1 HRGCRR
7 ASRSC
12 PGLPWA
18 RRGIGRSQSWT
29 CHNPLF
35 FRPEPWTPVPTLVF
49 APALAAPVV
58 GVVVWFTVGATP
70 AEPDLLVTTGGP
82 VWVLAA
88 CVAVN
93 IDGPLLT
100 RFGLALTGV
109 GVPISVAAACAAVKM
124 DGPDVTRVGL

>member
-35 FRPEPWTPVPTLVF
+35 LRPEPWTPVPTLVF
-49 APALAAPVV
+49 APALATPVT
-58 GVVVWFTVGATP
+58 GVVVWFTIGATP

-88 CVAVN
+88 C
-93 IDGPLLT
+93 
-100 RFGLALTGV
+100 
-109 GVPISVAAACAAVKM
+109 AAVKM
-124 DGPDVTRVGL
+124 DGPDVTRVGLALTGAGVTLRMSVPFGFGTMYGGEIWLP